1 MVMVGK
7 LRPAVVALGCVALA
21 ISGVLVAAPSDAAGS
36 TLGAAA
42 AAKGRVFGAAVAAGH
57 LGEAAYVQTL
67 DREFNGVTPENEMK
81 WDATEPNRGQF
92 TFGGADQ
99 IVNHAQSHGQSI
111 RGHTLVWH
119 SQLPGWVIN
128 IQS

>member
-1 MVMVGK
+1 MVMIGR
-7 LRPAVVALGCVALA
+7 LRPIVVALSCVAVTVGG
-21 ISGVLVAAPSDAAGS
+21 ILVAAPSDAAGS

-42 AAKGRVFGAAVAAGH
+42 AAKGGRFFGAAVGAGH

-67 DREFNGVTPENEMK
+67 DREFNSVTPENEMK

-92 TFGGADQ
+92 TFGAADQ

-119 SQLPGWVIN
+119 NQLP
-128 IQS
+128 